1 MNMAVTDE
9 IVVLVETEYQPDFSN
24 PVRDEY
30 FFSYHVSISNH
41 GDYTVQLLRRHWHIY
56 DSNGEYNE
64 VIGDG
69 VVGAQPT
76 LEPGDDYKYS
86 SGCNLKSDM
95 GRMVGT
101 YEFLRLADGKVFEVE
116 IPEFKLLIPYRMN

>member
-1 MNMAVTDE
+1 MAVTDE
-9 IVVLVETEYQPDFSN
+9 IVVLVDTEYQPDFSN

-95 GRMVGT
+95 GMMVGT
-101 YEFLRLADGKVFEVE
+101 YEFLRIADGKVFEVD

>member
-9 IVVLVETEYQPDFSN
+9 IVVLVETNYQPDFSN

-101 YEFLRLADGKVFEVE
+101 YEFMRLADGKVFEVE